1 HPAACRLVAG
11 LVPRADEAT
20 VLVDLAVREI
30 GAQMPAA
37 PRDGVALAVDVE
49 HGPISDS
56 PDRSGSKLLNG
67 SNELL
72 WHLAISPIGGGSST
86 LARLCADSQGG
97 ARRGAARRQQLRL
110 PAENKCGG

>member
-1 HPAACRLVAG
+1 

-37 PRDGVALAVDVE
+37 PRDGVPLTADVE
-49 HGPISDS
+49 HRPSSDP
-56 PDRSGSKLLNG
+56 PDRSGSKLVNG

-72 WHLAISPIGGGSST
+72 WHLSIPPSTMTLTRNRVLLHTCDFAAIDEAPE
-86 LARLCADSQGG
+86 ARSLPCN
-97 ARRGAARRQQLRL
+97 RL
-110 PAENKCGG
+110 EL